1 MAKSP
6 ELWLKKV
13 EEVSDK
19 GDILCSLN
27 KNTVLTHSSK
37 DDRHFYSRLNVAK
50 GTDTDIA
57 GFSGDTVIDNCTRFG
72 PDRVINVES
81 GNRLIMYNVNGHF
94 VSNFTINKNG
104 KPANVDQITAVA
116 VADDVVFVAEFKR
129 YNGNILVVKYATGEA
144 AMSLPVDEKV
154 KAIIP
159 VSTGLILV
167 RFKERIVAMDF
178 YNYPRVDTTPVMTV
192 GRTLVNTCVKGP
204 HDEVYVLFVKGITPK
219 VLEVVVLDDSY
230 EEIRRTKITHT
241 MSILSL
247 RALFTSSAGYLIIQ
261 MGNIIHIYKSMME
274 GLNEKKTPIE
284 SKEDKDPPAETL
296 TAQNIGPVLVETN
309 HEAKEPD
316 RTQTSS
322 DINGKEQEKRE
333 NEGEKQKKDSSNRS
347 ASKHFGPGPGPST
360 GTSSDTGPVLLETKE
375 KPEKRRPQG
384 TPGREKEDTLS
395 QEMGEKLTI
404 ATKQTIPPLELDR
417 NEAGRASP
425 VFVSKYIG
433 TEGGEISSKTYG
445 FSLKVPPGAIPRGQ
459 RKKIGVELSRE
470 SGGSAAAGSGFC
482 ISPDV
487 HFTPAGM
494 MLEKPATLTLPH
506 SLSSWSQDMEV
517 FVHHEDDA
525 VRTGG
530 NGAQRLSRPRCSI
543 DENKLELEMERSGK
557 YSVSVM
563 GSEVYKKLSLRPFI
577 PKWMPATRKPIINV
591 MIYDHTEGMDKMM
604 LEDMAATSPYAVKPA
619 HIGKNFVL
627 KLRMD
632 DTNDIVVKC
641 QDGESVEEKTLSTC
655 DVIEFHR
662 NSVDFQVNCTR
673 HQSKDVKIFVTFG
686 TKTVD
691 MICHV
696 NIPSHGRR
704 TSSQSSFSFL
714 SPTVEG
720 EGALPSGQDDDRPN
734 DVPAQTLR
742 EMACE
747 VPHNYYIPLGL
758 KLGLEKAKLDSFL
771 MSCANDSEEATYRA
785 LEAWKNRQGLDN
797 REKLKKIL
805 IEADL
810 RRIAEKYLS

>member
-94 VSNFTINKNG
+94 VSNFAINKNG
-104 KPANVDQITAVA
+104 KPANVEQITAVA

-154 KAIIP
+154 KGIIP

-274 GLNEKKTPIE
+274 GLKKSKTPGREASGKRPRRKLFADNAVRSDPKNPQRDTSQEQVEKKTPIE

-309 HEAKEPD
+309 QDAKEPD

-322 DINGKEQEKRE
+322 DI
-333 NEGEKQKKDSSNRS
+333 
-347 ASKHFGPGPGPST
+347 
-360 GTSSDTGPVLLETKE
+360 
-375 KPEKRRPQG
+375 PQG
-384 TPGREKEDTLS
+384 TPGREKQDTLS

-696 NIPSHGRR
+696 NIPSHEMFIPISHLRVMSGDVFFRFCCFHC
-704 TSSQSSFSFL
+704 S
-714 SPTVEG
+714 
-720 EGALPSGQDDDRPN
+720 PSGQDDDRPN